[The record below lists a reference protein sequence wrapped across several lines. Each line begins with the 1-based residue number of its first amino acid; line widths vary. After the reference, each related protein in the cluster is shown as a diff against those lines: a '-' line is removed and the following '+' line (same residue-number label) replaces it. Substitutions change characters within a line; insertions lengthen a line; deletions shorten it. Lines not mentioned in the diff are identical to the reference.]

1 MWTRSRQAD
10 RQQREIK
17 QQDIVQCSRLGASG
31 VGAAGGNRR
40 QQEATRRRWLQPNLR
55 MMQLGPATVIVQFIC
70 FCRSSSLI
78 VSNRFPSNSLWFH
91 TPGCSILKKS
101 KESKVKR
108 SQHCRLDPCPGPNSV
123 QQLLYFILLFFK
135 I

>member
-55 MMQLGPATVIVQFIC
+55 MMQLGPATVIVQFILFC

-91 TPGCSILKKS
+91 TPGCSILKL
-101 KESKVKR
+101 KVKR